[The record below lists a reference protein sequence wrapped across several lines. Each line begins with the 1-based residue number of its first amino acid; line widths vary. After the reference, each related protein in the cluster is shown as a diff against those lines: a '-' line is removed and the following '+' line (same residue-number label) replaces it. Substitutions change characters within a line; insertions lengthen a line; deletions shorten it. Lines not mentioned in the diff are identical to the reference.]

1 MTSHK
6 NQQFQVV
13 LAYFFVTVFRL
24 PERFPDFALCM
35 VVNSFTIVVE
45 QLLQST
51 DSIQIESYMF
61 SDVISSDNLFYVC
74 NEQISR
80 G

>member
-1 MTSHK
+1 
-6 NQQFQVV
+6 
-13 LAYFFVTVFRL
+13 
-24 PERFPDFALCM
+24 M